1 MAPQVGILSHTLPT
15 VPACNHRAAVTAGFG
30 AAKHL
35 AEQGYAVTLLDAAPE
50 PGGLA
55 TGWRTKQG
63 RACEAGIKGFW
74 YEVCALPG
82 PQQAAAHQLRKPAYL
97 SFYAP

>member
-1 MAPQVGILSHTLPT
+1 MAPQVGSLSHTMPT

-74 YEVCALPG
+74 YEVCALPD

-97 SFYAP
+97 PF

>member
-1 MAPQVGILSHTLPT
+1 MAPQVGSLSHTMPT
-15 VPACNHRAAVTAGFG
+15 VPACNHRAAGTAGFG

-82 PQQAAAHQLRKPAYL
+82 LQQAAAH
-97 SFYAP
+97 